1 MWFLLARISACNFC
15 VAFQSV
21 TYNKSDFKVERVSSE
36 LSFDHKA
43 AQRRRLLRG
52 LVGGPAIYTLPLGAA
67 VSAASLGCVDKSGT
81 STIPRPLLKTSP
93 DTWVRV
99 KLQIFKHGN
108 DSYVV
113 LGGTY
118 YKLTTVVGGYTAA
131 LDGYTGSGAQ
141 AQSSYLY
148 GLVDYSGGA
157 PTIYPADQV
166 IGQPVAGASCWNSV
180 VPTPKASTTDNTV
193 VF

>member
-1 MWFLLARISACNFC
+1 MGQASLESLQDR
-15 VAFQSV
+15 
-21 TYNKSDFKVERVSSE
+21 
-36 LSFDHKA
+36 KA

-52 LVGGPAIYTLPLGAA
+52 LVGGPAIYTLPLGTA
-67 VSAASLGCVDKSGT
+67 VSAASLTCVDQSGT
-81 STIPRPLLKTSP
+81 STAPRPLLPTSP
-93 DTWVRV
+93 DRWVRV

-118 YKLTTVVGGYTAA
+118 YKLTTAVGGYTAA
-131 LDGYTGSGAQ
+131 PDGYTGTGAQ
-141 AQSSYLY
+141 AQQSYVY

-166 IGQPVAGASCWNSV
+166 ISQPVAGASCWNSV

-193 VF
+193 VL